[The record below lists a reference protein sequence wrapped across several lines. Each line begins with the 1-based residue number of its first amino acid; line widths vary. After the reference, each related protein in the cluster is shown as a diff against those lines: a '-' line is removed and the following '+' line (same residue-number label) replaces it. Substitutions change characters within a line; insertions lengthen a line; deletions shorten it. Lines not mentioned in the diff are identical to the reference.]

1 MKFLHVAAVTPI
13 LPIILFCQFQI
24 TNIPVSFNHEAG
36 HEDPTSRLLRLQCA
50 SLCLLAVFNYDIDHE
65 DPYIIMGISV
75 SSNPEAGHEDPT
87 SVRFFWMLPCPT
99 DHFCST

>member
-1 MKFLHVAAVTPI
+1 MDKYYYAMLTTIDYSAFAGHYLKFLHVAAVTPI

-50 SLCLLAVFNYDIDHE
+50 SLCFLAVFNYDIDLKTL
-65 DPYIIMGISV
+65 IS
-75 SSNPEAGHEDPT
+75 
-87 SVRFFWMLPCPT
+87 
-99 DHFCST
+99 